1 MRKHLVFFFAI
12 SILNCNH
19 PESRNYER
27 HKGHDTP
34 SSDEISYEENQTGYK
49 VIGIKDFYE
58 LSKSI
63 FTSFLSCRNAV
74 INKRLPILYNSKGT

>member
-1 MRKHLVFFFAI
+1 MTSAMQVTLHWQYGGWTNEQSAVYLLSA
-12 SILNCNH
+12 
-19 PESRNYER
+19 
-27 HKGHDTP
+27 
-34 SSDEISYEENQTGYK
+34 K
-49 VIGIKDFYE
+49 VSADFYE